1 MPFDPQG
8 GGVPPLPPQMA
19 GSAAPQMGG
28 GGMPSMMQLAGMQAG
43 QMGSQM
49 MNTPGMSQISETAV
63 RMGAE
68 IDQALKLLA
77 QAIPTLAPWVE
88 KTVMEM
94 RYQIGTALNSG
105 AVPTSPVPGD
115 NERFPDGGGRI

>member
-1 MPFDPQG
+1 MAFDQ
-8 GGVPPLPPQMA
+8 
-19 GSAAPQMGG
+19 GG
-28 GGMPSMMQLAGMQAG
+28 GGMALPPNMAGAAAPQQGMPGMMQLAGMQTG

-49 MNTPGMSQISETAV
+49 QTPGMSQISETAV

-77 QAIPTLAPWVE
+77 QAIPQLAPWVE

-105 AVPTSPVPGD
+105 AVPTSPVPED

>member
-1 MPFDPQG
+1 MMG
-8 GGVPPLPPQMA
+8 APPLPP
-19 GSAAPQMGG
+19 GMGG
-28 GGMPSMMQLAGMQAG
+28 APAQPGFAQLAGMGGGSPAAPTAG
-43 QMGSQM
+43 V
-49 MNTPGMSQISETAV
+49 SQISESAI

-94 RYQIGTALNSG
+94 RYQIGSALQSG
-105 AVPTSPVPGD
+105 AVPTRPVPGD
-115 NERFPDGGGRI
+115 NVQFPDGSGRL